1 MYKHHEESIQNLISY
16 YKNDEGVIAVIL
28 GGSVAKGCERLDSD
42 IDAMVVVTEEKYK
55 EQANK
60 NAITECI
67 SGYCTYEGGYFDI
80 KYYKREFLK
89 AAAQKGSE
97 PARNAFLSSK
107 CLYTKDPEIPAILS
121 AIPVFQRQEK
131 DDKMLSFYSAL
142 MLNVH
147 YFWAMSKNDIYLR
160 TRAATDIVLF
170 SYRLLLQENEVLFPC
185 GKSLLYTVSKLSNKP
200 EGILEKSDLFLHTL
214 DDATKDDFVNTILSF
229 LNYQPPKE
237 FSEILTRYTQ
247 DNELWWYQAHP
258 LIAEW

>member
-16 YKNDEGVIAVIL
+16 FKKDNGVVAVIL
-28 GGSVAKGCERLDSD
+28 GGSVAKGCERPDSD
-42 IDAMVVVTEEKYK
+42 IDAMVVVTAEKYA
-55 EQANK
+55 EQAAK
-60 NAITECI
+60 NALTETI

-80 KYYKREFLK
+80 KYYKKKFLE

-107 CLYTKDPEIPAILS
+107 CLYTKDSEIPAIVS
-121 AIPVFQRQEK
+121 AIPVFQMQEK
-131 DDKMLSFYSAL
+131 EDKMLSFYSAL

-147 YFWAMSKNDIYLR
+147 YFWVMSKNDAYLR
-160 TRAATDIVLF
+160 TRAAADIVLF

-185 GKSLLYTVSKLSNKP
+185 GKSLLYTVSKLSTKP
-200 EGILEKSDLFLHTL
+200 EDIVEKSNRFLHNL
-214 DDATKDDFVNTILSF
+214 DDTSKDDFVNTILSF
-229 LNYQPPKE
+229 LKYQPPKD